1 MRLKL
6 FILAAAV
13 FSVTTM
19 QAQEEKKQFNL
30 NAADGI
36 VYYDL
41 ETNQPVA
48 KTNKAWD
55 ISFSKT
61 AIQLNSAEGKVEAQ
75 LVSGTNF
82 DKLTKAPT
90 TGFKKDSAGSS
101 AIQSGSGNGWYSY
114 NMEDHTIQPIADR
127 VIVVKTTEGKIVK
140 LAITSYYKDQ
150 KDFNPGGYYNF
161 KYSFIK

>member
-1 MRLKL
+1 MRFML
-6 FILAAAV
+6 FAFATILLTNTA
-13 FSVTTM
+13 
-19 QAQEEKKQFNL
+19 QAQEEKKQYNL

-61 AIQLNSAEGKVEAQ
+61 SIQLNSAEGKVEAQ
-75 LVSGTNF
+75 VVGGTSF
-82 DKLTKAPT
+82 EKLTKAPAS
-90 TGFKKDSAGSS
+90 GFKKDDANSS
-101 AIQSGSGNGWYSY
+101 AILGGSGNGWYSY

-127 VIVVKTTEGKIVK
+127 VIVIKTTEGKIVK

-161 KYSFIK
+161 KYCFIK